1 MKITYITKDNRGE
14 HFQRIPLEQF
24 VEEARSQKYLSMIQ
38 VANLYYPGANDSRND
53 RRDIDLLTD
62 RLPQVCFAAEWE
74 NRRGERMAKT
84 VNRLALLEINHL
96 RDNLLATEVRR
107 MAAQL
112 PYTLLAFLAPDGHS
126 VRIVCSYSE
135 REARHASADAA
146 AGAED
151 RLLAA
156 AYRRLSY
163 IYSTQLAVNV
173 DPQEPTFATSC
184 LMPVDADLFY
194 NPDAEPFRASAD
206 GDLTPLAVSEQQSVS
221 DYTLTDQLDDERTGW
236 RRKYYACLAAA
247 QEDCRTMTDDDDY
260 VEAVL
265 TRLAHGLCQMGVPED
280 YGVKV
285 TGYNPIYNVDRTL
298 IEEIFRTQYDQ
309 AAYGSV
315 PKKYLKQSQWLTYM
329 TEQFINRHYLM
340 RKNVMTGVAQF
351 CERDG
356 YTFAFR
362 DLTPEAFNTMSI
374 RALKAGLESWDKDL
388 RRYVD
393 STLIPQY
400 DPVADF
406 LYHLPRWDG
415 KDRVGDFARRV
426 HTKDAHWADDF
437 HVWML
442 SMVAHWLGKDRRH
455 GNAIVPLIIGKQGG
469 GKSSFASIILP
480 PELQDYYD
488 DRLSMKNDND
498 VNLALSRFALINIDE
513 FDALSMAKHPL
524 LKYILSKHDVKFRPP
539 YGKVIVQRR
548 RYASFIATTNNIRP
562 LTDPT
567 GSRRFLCTEA
577 DSIDHRS
584 PVPYKQLYAQ
594 LMAELNEGRRYWF
607 NDEENARIQQQNARY
622 QRVADFET
630 MIRQTF
636 LPPMSGAAAKGDSPS
651 AANTSVAQVSLMSLT
666 EIIDQLERR
675 YPTFRR
681 TQGINERLGRV
692 LTQMGY
698 KKIRRAECY
707 LYQIILNN

>member
-24 VEEARSQKYLSMIQ
+24 VEEARSQKYLPMIQ
-38 VANLYYPGANDSRND
+38 VANIYYPGANDSRND
-53 RRDIDLLTD
+53 RRDVELFTD
-62 RLPQVCFAAEWE
+62 RLPMVCFAAEWE
-74 NRRGERMAKT
+74 NRRGERAAKS
-84 VNRLALLEINHL
+84 VNRLVLLEINHL
-96 RDNLLATEVRR
+96 RDNQLATEVRR

-126 VRIVCSYSE
+126 VRIVCKYCE
-135 REARHASADAA
+135 LETRQSADAEP
-146 AGAED
+146 GTED

-163 IYSTQLAVNV
+163 IYSTQLDINV
-173 DPQEPTFATSC
+173 DPKEPTMASSC
-184 LMPVDADLFY
+184 LMAVDADLVY
-194 NPDAEPFRASAD
+194 NPDSEPIRVSA
-206 GDLTPLAVSEQQSVS
+206 GEDLTPLAVAGQQNVS
-221 DYTLTDQLDDERTGW
+221 DYSLTDQTGDERTGW
-236 RRKYYACLAAA
+236 RRKYYAALAAA
-247 QEDCRTMTDDDDY
+247 QEGCRTMTDDDDY
-260 VEAVL
+260 AEAVL
-265 TRLAHGLCQMGVPED
+265 TRLAHALCLMGVPED
-280 YGVKV
+280 YGVKI
-285 TGYNPIYNVDRTL
+285 TGYNPVYNADRTL
-298 IEEIFRTQYDQ
+298 IEEIFRSQYDK
-309 AAYGSV
+309 AAFGSA
-315 PKKYLKQSQWLTYM
+315 PSKCLKQSQWLTYQ
-329 TEQFINRHYLM
+329 TEQFIHRHYLM

-374 RALKAGLESWDKDL
+374 RALKAGIESWDKDL

-415 KDRVGDFARRV
+415 TDRVGDFARRV
-426 HTKDAHWADDF
+426 HTQDPHWADDF

-480 PELQDYYD
+480 PQLEDYYD
-488 DRLSMKNDND
+488 DRLSMKNDNE

-584 PVPYKQLYAQ
+584 PVPYGQLYAQ

-607 NDEENARIQQQNARY
+607 NEEENARIQQQNARY

-636 LPPMSGAAAKGDSPS
+636 LPSASADTAAPAGQSPD
-651 AANTSVAQVSLMSLT
+651 AQASLMSLT
-666 EIIDQLERR
+666 DIIDLLESR
-675 YPTFRR
+675 YPTFSR
-681 TQGINERLGRV
+681 TRGISERLGHV
-692 LTQMGY
+692 LKQMGY
-698 KKIRRAECY
+698 EKVRRSGGSF
-707 LYQIILNN
+707 YQIQISD

>member
-1 MKITYITKDNRGE
+1 MIITYISKDKRGE

-24 VEEARSQKYLSMIQ
+24 VEEVRSQKYLSAIE
-38 VANLYYPGANDSRND
+38 VVNLYYPGANDSRNA
-53 RRDIDLLTD
+53 RGDIDLLTV

-74 NRRGERMAKT
+74 NRRGERIAKN
-84 VNRLALLEINHL
+84 VNRLVLLEINHL
-96 RDNLLATEVRR
+96 RDQLLATEVRR

-112 PYTLLAFLAPDGHS
+112 PYTCLTFLTPDGRG
-126 VRIVCSYSE
+126 VGIVCKYTE
-135 REARHASADAA
+135 RSPQPSDSTVTTEA
-146 AGAED
+146 EE

-156 AYRRLSY
+156 AYARLSY
-163 IYSTQLAVNV
+163 IYSAQLAVTV
-173 DPQEPTFATSC
+173 DAKEPTLAASC
-184 LMPVDADLFY
+184 LMTVDADLYY
-194 NPDAEPFRASAD
+194 NPDAEPFRTTAD
-206 GDLTPLAVSEQQSVS
+206 NNLTPQAIADQQSVS
-221 DYTLTDQLDDERTGW
+221 DYMLTEQLDDERTGW
-236 RRKYYACLAAA
+236 RRRYYACLEAA
-247 QEDCRTMTDDDDY
+247 QEECRAMKDDDDY

-285 TGYNPIYNVDRTL
+285 TSYNPIYNADRTL
-298 IEEIFRTQYDQ
+298 TEEIFRTQYNETTF
-309 AAYGSV
+309 GSA
-315 PKKYLKQSQWLTYM
+315 PKKHLKQGQLLTYK
-329 TEQFINRHYLM
+329 TEQFISRHYLM

-400 DPVADF
+400 DPVADY

-415 KDRVGDFARRV
+415 KDRVSEFARRV

-455 GNAIVPLIIGKQGG
+455 GNAIVPLIIGRQGG
-469 GKSSFASIILP
+469 GKSSFAEIILP
-480 PELQDYYD
+480 PELNDYYD

-498 VNLALSRFALINIDE
+498 VSMALSRFALINIDE

-548 RYASFIATTNNIRP
+548 RYASFLATTNNIRP

-567 GSRRFLCTEA
+567 GSRRFLCTQA
-577 DSIDHRS
+577 DDIDAT
-584 PVPYKQLYAQ
+584 PNVPYRQLYAQ

-636 LPPMSGAAAKGDSPS
+636 LPPQRIAASPQS
-651 AANTSVAQVSLMSLT
+651 PIMPLAD
-666 EIIDQLERR
+666 IIDLLERR

-681 TQGINERLGRV
+681 TRGINERLGRV

-698 KKIRRAECY
+698 EKSHKTGGISYYIRLTE
-707 LYQIILNN
+707 